1 MKKKIRKQP
10 YPLPRVAGAYFE
22 YDLLSNP
29 YYHELNGNEIRVL
42 QIFYLKRKIMPAKQK
57 QARNVKGID
66 AIINNG
72 KIQFTYKE
80 AEKKYDIPKST
91 FQRALNKLKFYG
103 FIKVNIPG
111 GDHCPTKYYIVDDY
125 KKCLDR
131 DYHLGKPIKSG
142 TLIGKKTQFRKH
154 RQK

>member
-1 MKKKIRKQP
+1 MTDNHKVAI
-10 YPLPRVAGAYFE
+10 PLE
-22 YDLLSNP
+22 LSSIQNLP
-29 YYHELNGNEIRVL
+29 IKNSLYRGTSSCFN
-42 QIFYLKRKIMPAKQK
+42 
-57 QARNVKGID
+57 ID